1 MLVAGKREG
10 FEHQCLVSVNER
22 GAITAC
28 HHSVACNDLEVHFG
42 DVRDL
47 KLTFIEFI

>member
-1 MLVAGKREG
+1 LVAGKRGG
-10 FEHQCLVSVNER
+10 FEHQCRVSVNER
-22 GAITAC
+22 GARTAC